1 MSDQQYLVTA
11 RKYRPAQFKELVAQ
25 EHVTETLK
33 NAIRLDRLAHA
44 YLFSGPRGVGK
55 TTAARILAKAI
66 NCETPQEEREDE
78 AEPCCECPSCESFEG
93 GRNLNIFELDAASN
107 NKVDDIRELREKVR
121 VPPQGNKRKVYI
133 IDEVH
138 MLSNQAFNALL
149 KTLEEPPEHVL
160 FIFATTE
167 PNKVLPTILSRCQ
180 RFDFRRIPTQKIVR
194 QLRFICEEEGIAAD
208 DGSLMLIARKGNGA
222 LRDALSAFDQ
232 AVSLVGDELKRD
244 ELVQAL
250 GVVNVERYFET
261 TTRVAE
267 QDAAGMLRLIE
278 HVAGAGHDLQEFVAG
293 LAEHL
298 RNLLVARS
306 MDDTGLIDATET
318 LRERYAEHAADFSEQ
333 DLLRFLTIADE
344 VQDELRDSR
353 QPRLKLEMALLKMTH
368 LARAAD
374 LRDAIEKVER
384 LEAMARE
391 GELASLDEDAA
402 STPQNEASQET
413 QRTAPAGSGEP
424 APPSYDASSDSP
436 EPAGAPTGE
445 EPADSEP
452 VVEED
457 EPEQKP
463 ASTESEAPSPR
474 DEDDDAPPPEPP
486 VSGEPAP
493 PEPSPS
499 REEPAQ
505 SESASSPEQ
514 GSYNDLFNT
523 PALGGESGSASDEN
537 DGGDAPQ
544 SHHQGDGAAVAVAT
558 PPAFDETGESDQVQR
573 VKADWPDFVQAVRQ
587 DRIHVGA
594 LLDHATPLGV
604 QSDTLSVAVP
614 DDFHQRLLR
623 GQHAF
628 LIGHFER
635 IVTGELER
643 LDFVVREE
651 DAATP
656 EQETASEMDP
666 YEHMQKKR
674 EENPVIR
681 AIFEKFGGE
690 LVW

>member
-1 MSDQQYLVTA
+1 MSDQQYLVAA

-44 YLFSGPRGVGK
+44 YLFSGPRGIGK

-66 NCETPQEEREDE
+66 NCETPQEERKDE

-413 QRTAPAGSGEP
+413 QRTAPTSGEP